1 MAIKQILFVGIL
13 IISII
18 YITKVRN
25 FLIDRVILALLMLIG
40 ILFIIFPN
48 FTSVIANAIGIGRG
62 ADLVFYLFIFSTLF
76 IFFYLLSK
84 MNKLNRDFT
93 EFVRKDAI
101 RNVAKANELEQKNP
115 ETKLVTK

>member
-1 MAIKQILFVGIL
+1 MAIKQILFVIIL
-13 IISII
+13 IVSII
-18 YITKVRN
+18 YITRVRN

-40 ILFIIFPN
+40 ILFVIFPN

-62 ADLVFYLFIFSTLF
+62 ADLIFYLFIFSTLF

-101 RNVAKANELEQKNP
+101 RNVSKANGLEHENT
-115 ETKLVTK
+115 EIKLVTK